1 MEAGVG
7 WAAYW
12 IDRMESGNQGG
23 ARGFIPRGLNL
34 HPSEYFQRQCSLAA
48 EQDDL
53 GVRSFV
59 EAFGT
64 DNLVFSTDFGH
75 PEGRRYGSAVEDFS
89 QHHHL
94 TSSQTE
100 RIMWDN
106 GLKLYGIRAT
116 N

>member
-1 MEAGVG
+1 
-7 WAAYW
+7 
-12 IDRMESGNQGG
+12 MESGNQGG

-34 HPSEYFQRQCSLAA
+34 HPIEYFQRQCYVAA
-48 EQDDL
+48 EQDDP
-53 GVRSFV
+53 GVKSFV

-75 PEGRRYGSAVEDFS
+75 PEGRKYASAVEDFS
-89 QHHHL
+89 QHPDL

-106 GLKLYGIRAT
+106 GLKLYGIRPG